1 MYMSSIHCTWLSGK
15 GALWFL
21 RWPNLQERFNKSVW
35 GFLLFCGCGLL
46 NLTHRRWFQN
56 ISRHLSKYVTRRET
70 NQCMRFTSLARRDK
84 DERRRF
90 RELRP
95 SRKLTDVQFTVIQ

>member
-1 MYMSSIHCTWLSGK
+1 MGIFII
-15 GALWFL
+15 LWM
-21 RWPNLQERFNKSVW
+21 WAVKQNAY
-35 GFLLFCGCGLL
+35 
-46 NLTHRRWFQN
+46 RRWFQN

-70 NQCMRFTSLARRDK
+70 NQCMRFTSLAGRDK